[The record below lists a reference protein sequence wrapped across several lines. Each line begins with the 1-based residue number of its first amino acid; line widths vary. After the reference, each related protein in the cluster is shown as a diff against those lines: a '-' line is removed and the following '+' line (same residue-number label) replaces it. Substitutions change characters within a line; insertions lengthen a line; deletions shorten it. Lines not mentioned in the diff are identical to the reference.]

1 MLIWD
6 ASEDRELVETS
17 LRHWV
22 WLADSWTKPSIDFSY
37 SGSQQLDWSSEN
49 FQIAS
54 ENHSFVTPL
63 AIFVDGNLVL
73 NLPSASD
80 FEEVD
85 SQLLIWVSGKLIL
98 QAQEGSGLVSFNG
111 VEVVEGGDCI

>member
-1 MLIWD
+1 MTL
-6 ASEDRELVETS
+6 
-17 LRHWV
+17 
-22 WLADSWTKPSIDFSY
+22 
-37 SGSQQLDWSSEN
+37 
-49 FQIAS
+49 
-54 ENHSFVTPL
+54 L

-98 QAQEGSGLVSFNG
+98 QAQEESGPVSYNG
-111 VEVVEGGDCI
+111 ISVVEGGDCIQQLVSEIYWSSHLSCIENPISSDLFHIRQKNWAGGSLKRPLLKASRVRTIL

>member
-1 MLIWD
+1 M
-6 ASEDRELVETS
+6 
-17 LRHWV
+17 
-22 WLADSWTKPSIDFSY
+22 
-37 SGSQQLDWSSEN
+37 
-49 FQIAS
+49 
-54 ENHSFVTPL
+54 TPL

-98 QAQEGSGLVSFNG
+98 QAQEGSGPVSFSG
-111 VEVVEGGDCI
+111 VAVVEGGDCIQQLVSEIYWRGHLSCIENPSSLGLFHIRQKNWAGGSLKRPLLRVSGVITIL

>member
-1 MLIWD
+1 M
-6 ASEDRELVETS
+6 
-17 LRHWV
+17 
-22 WLADSWTKPSIDFSY
+22 
-37 SGSQQLDWSSEN
+37 
-49 FQIAS
+49 
-54 ENHSFVTPL
+54 TPL

-98 QAQEGSGLVSFNG
+98 QAQEGSGQVSFNG
-111 VEVVEGGDCI
+111 VEVLRVGTVFSNLYLKFTGVAT

>member
-1 MLIWD
+1 M
-6 ASEDRELVETS
+6 
-17 LRHWV
+17 
-22 WLADSWTKPSIDFSY
+22 
-37 SGSQQLDWSSEN
+37 
-49 FQIAS
+49 
-54 ENHSFVTPL
+54 TPL

-98 QAQEGSGLVSFNG
+98 QAQEGSGPVSFNG
-111 VEVVEGGDCI
+111 VAVVEVGTVFSNLYLKFTGVAT

>member
-1 MLIWD
+1 MTL
-6 ASEDRELVETS
+6 
-17 LRHWV
+17 
-22 WLADSWTKPSIDFSY
+22 
-37 SGSQQLDWSSEN
+37 
-49 FQIAS
+49 
-54 ENHSFVTPL
+54 L

-98 QAQEGSGLVSFNG
+98 QAQEGAGPVSFNR
-111 VEVVEGGDCI
+111 VAVVEGGDCIQQLTSKIYWSGHLSCIENPSSLCLFHIRQKNWASGSLKRPLLRVSGVRTIL

>member
-1 MLIWD
+1 M
-6 ASEDRELVETS
+6 
-17 LRHWV
+17 
-22 WLADSWTKPSIDFSY
+22 
-37 SGSQQLDWSSEN
+37 
-49 FQIAS
+49 
-54 ENHSFVTPL
+54 TPL

-98 QAQEGSGLVSFNG
+98 QAQEGSGPVSFNG
-111 VEVVEGGDCI
+111 VAVV